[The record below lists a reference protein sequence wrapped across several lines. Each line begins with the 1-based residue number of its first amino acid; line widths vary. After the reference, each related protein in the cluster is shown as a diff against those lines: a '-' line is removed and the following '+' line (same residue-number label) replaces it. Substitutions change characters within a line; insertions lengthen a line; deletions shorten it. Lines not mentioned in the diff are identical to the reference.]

1 MDLFSS
7 QLSQSFLDNV
17 ISPLHEASAYEALW
31 AEEGATFKKISDK
44 FKSSAN
50 LKPSDLVSDKDIEEH
65 KEKLLEILKRY
76 NINNLGIR
84 LRGTLDYPDK
94 LTDEK
99 DPLELFYFQGLWDLV
114 YSPSV
119 AVVGSRKVSEEGK
132 KRTRKI
138 VKHLVNDGFTIVS
151 GLAEGVDTEAHTTAL
166 KLGGRTIGVI
176 GTPLTEFY
184 PRQNRG
190 LQSYIRDNFLLISQV
205 PFIRYS
211 KQLFKYNRYF
221 FPERNKTM
229 SALTKATVI
238 IEASERSGTLT
249 QARAAL
255 NQGRKLFI
263 LNSCFENPNIT
274 WPAFYEKK
282 GAIRVRDYEDIRSV
296 LLGGSE

>member
-1 MDLFSS
+1 MDLFTSK
-7 QLSQSFLDNV
+7 LSQNFFDNV

-31 AEEGATFKKISDK
+31 DEEGATFKKISDK
-44 FKSSAN
+44 FRGSTN
-50 LKPSDLVSDKDIEEH
+50 IKPSDLVPNAEIEKY
-65 KEKLLEILKRY
+65 KEKLLRLLKQY

-94 LTDEK
+94 LTDEQ

-119 AVVGSRKVSEEGK
+119 AVVGARKVSEEGK
-132 KRTRKI
+132 RRTRKI
-138 VKHLVNDGFTIVS
+138 VKHLVEDGFTIVS

-166 KLGGRTIGVI
+166 KLNGRTIGVI
-176 GTPLTEFY
+176 GTPLTEYY
-184 PRQNRG
+184 PRQNKE
-190 LQSYIRDNFLLISQV
+190 LQSHIRDNFLLISQV

-211 KQLFKYNRYF
+211 NQSYKYNRYF

-229 SALTKATVI
+229 SALTKATII
-238 IEASERSGTLT
+238 IEASDTSGTLT

-255 NQGRKLFI
+255 KQGRKLFI

-274 WPAFYEKK
+274 WPSLYEQK

-296 LLGGSE
+296 LLGGS